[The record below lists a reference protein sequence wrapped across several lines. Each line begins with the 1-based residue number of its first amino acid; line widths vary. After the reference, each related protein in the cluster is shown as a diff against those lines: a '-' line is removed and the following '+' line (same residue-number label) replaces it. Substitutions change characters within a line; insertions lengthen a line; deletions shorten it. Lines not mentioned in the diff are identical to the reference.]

1 MKETGKGK
9 RLEDR
14 LLGDEWSD
22 WKPGAKD
29 GGSSDSPKS
38 LFLVFSFLALL
49 FVLIGVWLFWYLAL
63 PRFESFGP
71 GFVKLAGT
79 AVISF
84 ICLLALWYILQVLSS
99 LLRLKLVP
107 AAVANRLS
115 LRILLGGAVKAASVF
130 GIARDKIGNSFVK
143 FHNDL
148 MYATGTGKGAR
159 KILLLLPR
167 CLSAEI
173 RGRIKEL
180 GEKYRFVAYT
190 AFGGDEARKAIKDNR
205 PDAVIAVACERD
217 LISGIQDTSPSMP
230 VFGLPNTRP
239 EGPCKNTSINMDEL
253 EKIVKYCISK

>member
-22 WKPGAKD
+22 WKPGAKAA
-29 GGSSDSPKS
+29 GSSDSPKS
-38 LFLVFSFLALL
+38 LFLVFSFLVLL

-63 PRFESFGP
+63 PRLESFGP
-71 GFVKLAGT
+71 GFVRLAGA
-79 AVISF
+79 AVTF
-84 ICLLALWYILQVLSS
+84 FACLLALWYASQALSS
-99 LLRLKLVP
+99 LLKLKLVP
-107 AAVANRLS
+107 CAVANRYS
-115 LRILLGGAVKAASVF
+115 LRFLLGAAVKASCFF
-130 GIARDKIGNSFVK
+130 GIARDRISNSFVK
-143 FHNDL
+143 LHNDL
-148 MYATGTGKGAR
+148 MYATGSGR
-159 KILLLLPR
+159 NSQRLLVLLPR

-190 AFGGDEARKAIKDNR
+190 AFGGDEARQAIKANR